1 MTGKEHKKQY
11 FGKYRG
17 TVLNNIDPEFKG
29 RIQAIVPDVLGAVPT
44 TWATACV
51 PITGN
56 PGLQSG
62 VFAVPAIDASVWME
76 FEQGDPDYPIW
87 TGCFWGSPAEVPIP
101 ALMGDPATPNIVLQ
115 TIGQNTILMS
125 GDPVT
130 GIILSCGLPLPT
142 MPSITISQAG
152 IIISDGKG
160 GMISVTEG
168 VVTVNLGALIVTQ
181 P

>member
-1 MTGKEHKKQY
+1 VKKLSRRRY

-17 TVLNNIDPEFKG
+17 VIASNEDPELKG

-44 TWATACV
+44 TWALPCA

-62 VFAVPAIDASVWME
+62 IYAVPPQGASVWME
-76 FEQGDPDYPIW
+76 FEHGDPNLPIW
-87 TGCFWGSPAEVPIP
+87 TGCFWGSATEVPPP
-101 ALMGDPATPNIVLQ
+101 ALLGIPGVPNILLQ
-115 TIGQNTILMS
+115 TVGQNTIFMS
-125 GDPVT
+125 GDPKT
-130 GIILSCGLPLPT
+130 GVIISCGPPIPA
-142 MPSITISQAG
+142 MPSITISEAG

-160 GMISVTEG
+160 GMITIGEGTVTI
-168 VVTVNLGALIVTQ
+168 NLGALVVTQ

>member
-1 MTGKEHKKQY
+1 MSGKGPKKRFY
-11 FGKYRG
+11 GKYRG
-17 TVLNNIDPEFKG
+17 TVASNLDPEFKG
-29 RIQAIVPDVLGAVPT
+29 RIQAFVPDVLGPVPT
-44 TWATACV
+44 TWATPCV

-56 PGLQSG
+56 TGLQSG
-62 VFAVPAIDASVWME
+62 VYVVPPLEASVWME
-76 FEQGDPDYPIW
+76 FEHGDPDLPIW

-130 GIILSCGLPLPT
+130 GIIISCGLPLPT

-152 IIISDGKG
+152 IVISDGKG
-160 GMISVTEG
+160 GMITIAEG
-168 VVTVNLGALIVTQ
+168 TVTVNLGALIVTQ

>member
-1 MTGKEHKKQY
+1 MTGKAHKKEFY
-11 FGKYRG
+11 GKYRG
-17 TVLNNIDPEFKG
+17 TVVSNLDPDFKG
-29 RIQAIVPDVLGAVPT
+29 RITAMVPDVLGLVPT
-44 TWATACV
+44 TWATPCV
-51 PITGN
+51 PMTGL

-62 VFAVPAIDASVWME
+62 LYVVPEIGASVWME
-76 FEQGDPDYPIW
+76 FEHGDPDYPIW
-87 TGCFWGSPAEVPIP
+87 TGCFWGSPAEVPLP

-115 TIGQNTILMS
+115 TVGQNTILMS

-168 VVTVNLGALIVTQ
+168 TVTVNLGALIVT
-181 P
+181 PP